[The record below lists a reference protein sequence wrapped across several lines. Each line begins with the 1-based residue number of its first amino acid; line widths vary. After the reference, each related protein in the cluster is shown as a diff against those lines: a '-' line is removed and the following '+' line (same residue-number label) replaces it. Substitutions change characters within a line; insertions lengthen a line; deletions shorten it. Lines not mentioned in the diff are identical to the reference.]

1 MMSIRQLREE
11 RAWSQRDL
19 AIRLGVSP
27 QSVFKWEHGL
37 AVPNETN
44 RYRLML
50 LFTSTSSNAPQA
62 VQQSSAG
69 EQHGGEDTA
78 AGLPHP

>member
-1 MMSIRQLREE
+1 MKTLRQLREE

-44 RYRLML
+44 RYRLAL
-50 LFTSTSSNAPQA
+50 LFASTPTDAPQA
-62 VQQSSAG
+62 VPPSLVA

-78 AGLPHP
+78 SLPHP

>member
-1 MMSIRQLREE
+1 MKTIRQLREE

-37 AVPNETN
+37 AAPNETN

-50 LFTSTSSNAPQA
+50 LFASTPTDAPD
-62 VQQSSAG
+62 VIQQLPTG
-69 EQHGGEDTA
+69 EQHGGEDAA

>member
-1 MMSIRQLREE
+1 MKTIRQLREE

-37 AVPNETN
+37 AVPNEAN

-50 LFTSTSSNAPQA
+50 LFASIPTDAPQV
-62 VQQSSAG
+62 VQQLPAG
-69 EQHGGEDTA
+69 EQHGGEDSA
-78 AGLPHP
+78 RGLPHP